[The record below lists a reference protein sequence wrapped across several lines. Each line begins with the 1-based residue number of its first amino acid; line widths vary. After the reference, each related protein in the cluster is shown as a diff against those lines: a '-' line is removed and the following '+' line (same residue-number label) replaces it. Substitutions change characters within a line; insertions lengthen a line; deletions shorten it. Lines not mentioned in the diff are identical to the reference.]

1 MSYSM
6 ESQGHNE
13 LTNAPIQHK
22 CLDCSDELHVYP
34 YKSLNFTLKQENRST
49 FETHHKIHNVSSRY
63 PPLDFCP
70 FSRE

>member
-49 FETHHKIHNVSSRY
+49 F
-63 PPLDFCP
+63 
-70 FSRE
+70 